1 MIALVSKS
9 LSSIDLSSLIT
20 DITKENL
27 MQQFQLLLYTYSS
40 ITLLTL
46 NMFYKESSDLVTSWR
61 FSDFYSRSLKLF
73 FRFSNFI
80 VVLWDLSLIFQ
91 EILYYMGLFL
101 GKFKYNLTFFTKR
114 SLIEGLLPC
123 FSVKLGLIYY

>member
-73 FRFSNFI
+73 FRFSDFYSRSLKSFI
-80 VVLWDLSLIFQ
+80 RFYANC
-91 EILYYMGLFL
+91 ILYQPFFGQIWIQSHFSTKKSLLGGFLPLFSWKC
-101 GKFKYNLTFFTKR
+101 GPKYL
-114 SLIEGLLPC
+114 
-123 FSVKLGLIYY
+123 